1 MNASTSEEDV
11 MPKVTY
17 SMPVLFVTNIE
28 LSTRFYQE
36 LFDLEIEHDFGVN
49 VMFKEGFS
57 LWERQSALEII
68 NGPHAAREYPPAY
81 NVHQTMELYFE
92 TEELQAFFEELRS
105 REGLELVHE
114 LREEP
119 WAQRTVRFL
128 DPDGFVVEVA
138 EPMPAVVRRLADEG
152 LTPQDITERTMLS
165 LEAVRAML
173 T

>member
-1 MNASTSEEDV
+1 

-36 LFDLEIEHDFGVN
+36 LFGLEIEHDVGVY
-49 VMFKEGFS
+49 VMFKGAFS

-68 NGPHAAREYPPAY
+68 HGSHAARKYPSAHD
-81 NVHQTMELYFE
+81 VHQIMELYFE
-92 TEELQAFFEELRS
+92 TEDLQAFYDDLFS
-105 REGLELVHE
+105 RKGLELVHE

-128 DPDGFVVEVA
+128 DPDGFMVEVA
-138 EPMPAVVRRLADEG
+138 EPMPTVVLRLADEG
-152 LTPQDITERTMLS
+152 LTPQTIAERTTLP
-165 LEAVRAML
+165 LETVQAML
-173 T
+173 A

>member
-1 MNASTSEEDV
+1 

-36 LFDLEIEHDFGVN
+36 LFDLEIEHDVGVY
-49 VMFKEGFS
+49 VMFKGAFS

-68 NGPHAAREYPPAY
+68 NGPHAAREYPPAH
-81 NVHQTMELYFE
+81 NVQQTMELNFE
-92 TEELQAFFEELRS
+92 TEDLQAFYDDLRS

-128 DPDGFVVEVA
+128 DPDGFMVEVA
-138 EPMPAVVRRLADEG
+138 EPIPAVVRRLAGQG
-152 LTPQDITERTMLS
+152 LTPQDITERTMLP
-165 LEAVRAML
+165 LEAVQAML
-173 T
+173 V